1 LVLSLVVSGADQ
13 AAHVKVAHRKMGR
26 RSDYGTGWQ

>member
-1 LVLSLVVSGADQ
+1 LVLWLLLGGADQ

-26 RSDYGTGWQ
+26 RSDYGTAGQ